1 MKSFYLAVGL
11 RPVRPRAA
19 VLAVAGGVG
28 AVEPFEYPGDA
39 FGSDSLAIV
48 GDGDR
53 QPVASRTQPSSTE
66 PPGGVCRSAF
76 SSRLPRTPPA
86 SPPRSCG
93 KTSTGCCQSA
103 STKPRDSGP
112 PGVNGFV
119 NETVRK
125 A

>member
-53 QPVASRTQPSSTE
+53 QPVAVADTAEFDRTARWSVPQRILE
-66 PPGGVCRSAF
+66 QIAQDSARVTPKLWEDEH
-76 SSRLPRTPPA
+76 RLLSVGFHQAKRLWPRCE
-86 SPPRSCG
+86 RICERN
-93 KTSTGCCQSA
+93 SA
-103 STKPRDSGP
+103 
-112 PGVNGFV
+112 
-119 NETVRK
+119 
-125 A
+125 